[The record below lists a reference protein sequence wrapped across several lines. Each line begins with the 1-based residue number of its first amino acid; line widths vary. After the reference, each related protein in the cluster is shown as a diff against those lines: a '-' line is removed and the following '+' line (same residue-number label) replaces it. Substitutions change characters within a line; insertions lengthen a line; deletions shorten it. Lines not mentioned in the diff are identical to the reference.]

1 MSANN
6 LMRRNVVILAICQA
20 LMMSATSLVIITSA
34 LAGVILAPSKIWAT
48 VPLACMFIGSLS
60 CAIPASL
67 LMKRIGRRAGFSVG
81 LGFALAGALI
91 ATLGLLEN
99 SFLVFCVG
107 SLLIGLFNGFGQFYR
122 FAAADAASE
131 AYRSRAISW
140 VMAGGVVAAFVGPN
154 LANWSQHLMV
164 GTRFAGC
171 YASLLVLYLL
181 SLILIAWI
189 RIPKPSV
196 EERSQSGRP
205 LSQIAMQPIFVVAA
219 LSAVA
224 AYSVMNLIMTSTP
237 LAMDSYGHHFEQTTR
252 VIQWHI
258 LGMYAPSFLTGHL
271 IRRFSCTR
279 VMIVG
284 TFFLG
289 LCVVVNLHGQN
300 IPHFWLA
307 LVLLGL
313 GWNFLFIGG
322 TTLVTETYLPAEKAK
337 TQGLNDFLVFGMV
350 ALTALTSGVLHQW
363 LGWLTLNIVV
373 VPMIVAA
380 LISVIWLDRVRS
392 RVFAPS
398 G

>member
-1 MSANN
+1 MAVNN
-6 LMRRNVVILAICQA
+6 LMRRNVIILAVCLA

-34 LAGVILAPSKIWAT
+34 LVGAILAPNRFWAT

-60 CAIPASL
+60 SAFPASL

-81 LGFALAGALI
+81 LGFALVGAI
-91 ATLGLLEN
+91 VATLGLLEN
-99 SFLVFCVG
+99 HFVVFCVG

-140 VMAGGVVAAFVGPN
+140 VLAGGVLAAFVGPN
-154 LANWSQHLMV
+154 LANWSQYLIV
-164 GTRFAGC
+164 GTRFAGS

-181 SLILIAWI
+181 SLGLIAWI
-189 RIPKPSV
+189 RIPKPSA
-196 EERSQSGRP
+196 EERTQIGRP
-205 LSQIAMQPIFVVAA
+205 LSQIMMQPIFVVAA

-237 LAMDSYGHHFEQTTR
+237 LAMDNYGHQFEETAW

-258 LGMYAPSFLTGHL
+258 LGMYAPSFVTGHL

-279 VMIVG
+279 VMAVG
-284 TFFLG
+284 TFLLG
-289 LCVVVNLHGQN
+289 LCVVVNLHGQSV
-300 IPHFWLA
+300 PHFWLA

-322 TTLVTETYLPAEKAK
+322 TTLVTEAYMPAEKAK

-350 ALTALTSGVLHQW
+350 ALTALTSGMLHQW

-373 VPMIVAA
+373 VPMIVVA
-380 LISVIWLDRVRS
+380 LIAVIWLDRVQN
-392 RVFAPS
+392 RVVVTS
-398 G
+398 T

>member
-1 MSANN
+1 MPAND
-6 LMRRNVVILAICQA
+6 LMRRNVAILAICLA

-34 LAGVILAPSKIWAT
+34 LVGVILAPNRVWAT

-60 CAIPASL
+60 CAFPASL

-81 LGFALAGALI
+81 LAFALIGAVI
-91 ATLGLLEN
+91 ATLGLLER
-99 SFLVFCVG
+99 SFFLFCVG

-122 FAAADAASE
+122 FAAADVASE

-154 LANWSQHLMV
+154 LANWSQHLIV
-164 GTRFAGC
+164 GTRFAGS
-171 YASLLVLYLL
+171 YASLVVLYLL
-181 SLILIAWI
+181 SLSLIAWI
-189 RIPKPSV
+189 RIPKPSA
-196 EERSQSGRP
+196 EERSRVGRP
-205 LSQIAMQPIFVVAA
+205 LSQIAIQPVFVVAA

-237 LAMDSYGHHFEQTTR
+237 LAMDSYGHDFEQTAW

-258 LGMYAPSFLTGHL
+258 LGMFAPSFVTGHL
-271 IRRFSCTR
+271 IQRFSATR

-284 TFFLG
+284 TFLLG
-289 LCVVVNLHGQN
+289 LCVVVNLHGQS

-322 TTLVTETYLPAEKAK
+322 TTLVTEAYMPAEKAK

-373 VPMIVAA
+373 VPMIVVA
-380 LISVIWLDRVRS
+380 LIAVIWLDRVRS
-392 RVFAPS
+392 RVLAPS